1 MPHNISRVGLW
12 GGLLILAAAADG
24 CQRGATW
31 SLAPVEGTVTKEGHP
46 LPGVEVV
53 FLADL
58 DAGAAGPR
66 ARGISDE
73 SGHYRL
79 RTDNGDDGAAVG
91 QYRVCIHDT
100 RVVKPGP
107 ALPRR
112 LQKEAATLKEA
123 QKEQGRLR
131 FKETTSVSSRVP
143 PTYGRPGETPLRV
156 EVQPRTQVID
166 LDVK

>member
-1 MPHNISRVGLW
+1 MPRNISRVGLL
-12 GGLLILAAAADG
+12 GGLLILAVAVDG

-31 SLAPVEGTVTKEGHP
+31 SLAPVEGTVTKEGRP
-46 LPGVEVV
+46 LQGVEVV

-66 ARGISDE
+66 ARGITDE
-73 SGHYRL
+73 SGRYRL

-91 QYRVCIHDT
+91 HCRVCIHET
-100 RVVKPGP
+100 RVVKPGQ

-112 LQKEAATLKEA
+112 LQKEAAPLKEA
-123 QKEQGRLR
+123 QQEQGRRR
-131 FKETTSVSSRVP
+131 FKETTSVSCRVP
-143 PTYGRPGETPLRV
+143 PTYGRPSETPLRV